1 MKVLHKFF
9 SKGTNKEKPED
20 VMKISMIIGPLI
32 DKSVTEIF
40 ATYKMK
46 LLSEPITYIIPAVW
60 GAKKDGELTDK
71 QKEINMQVAP
81 IIKRIFEILD
91 LKDLSGAQE
100 FAIGFLIRGLIISKI
115 TYMIEVI
122 NNKVS
127 GKTNSGK
134 KNTDILFKLEP
145 LGNA

>member
-1 MKVLHKFF
+1 MKVLGKLF

-20 VMKISMIIGPLI
+20 VMEIPRIIGPLI

-46 LLSEPITYIIPAVW
+46 LLSEPITYIVPAVW
-60 GAKKDGELTDK
+60 GAKKDGELTAK

-81 IIKRIFEILD
+81 IIRRIFEILD
-91 LKDLSGAQE
+91 LKDVSGAQE

-115 TYMIEVI
+115 TYMIEMMK
-122 NNKVS
+122 NKAANKTDS
-127 GKTNSGK
+127 GQ
-134 KNTDILFKLEP
+134 KNTDILFNLEP